1 MKGQIIICTVF
12 CAVSLTAILPS
23 SSNGQTKDGD
33 AAYYCTAE
41 ASGGLAYNKLEK
53 KWEGVAFRATH
64 KFVLRLKFL
73 RANHLKDE
81 TDVIYEVTITDAG
94 KSDTGLCMSHG
105 NKEVLVSG
113 LARVVF
119 CEEGGIGYRVNLKN
133 NRYLKSFP
141 FGYYTVGSGKFVDV
155 HPTDPTKPN
164 WQIVPDNDEDSDT
177 PYIEGGAC
185 TKIE

>member
-1 MKGQIIICTVF
+1 VQI
-12 CAVSLTAILPS
+12 S
-23 SSNGQTKDGD
+23 
-33 AAYYCTAE
+33 AAG
-41 ASGGLAYNKLEK
+41 S
-53 KWEGVAFRATH
+53 
-64 KFVLRLKFL
+64 
-73 RANHLKDE
+73 DE
-81 TDVIYEVTITDAG
+81 TDVVYEVTITAAG

-113 LARVVF
+113 LGRVVF